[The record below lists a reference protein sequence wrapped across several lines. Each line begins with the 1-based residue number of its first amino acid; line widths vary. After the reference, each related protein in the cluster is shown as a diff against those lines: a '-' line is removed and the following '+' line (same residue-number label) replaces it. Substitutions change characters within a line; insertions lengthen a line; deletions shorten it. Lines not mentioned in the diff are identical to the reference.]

1 MNKISLT
8 TVLAVTFLACNSNPT
23 SNGTTTDSFSNKEN
37 ITPPPGLGSDPT
49 RNDASK
55 IAPEAGDSSIH
66 KSDAGATPGLGS
78 DPTRNDASKPAP
90 DSTLRKN

>member
-1 MNKISLT
+1 MNKITLIAL
-8 TVLAVTFLACNSNPT
+8 LAVAFVACNSNPG
-23 SNGTTTDSFSNKEN
+23 SNNTTTDSFSNKED

-90 DSTLRKN
+90 DSTPRKN